1 MQHGGDLGEAMA
13 LFGGA
18 REAWL
23 DLSTGINP
31 FAYPVRTQPAALW
44 KSLPEQRAMEA
55 LLAAARKAY
64 HVPDSL
70 DIVAGPGTQALI
82 QWLPRLVPVPAGT
95 VGIIS
100 PTYVEHERA
109 WRQAGHR
116 VVPLR
121 PGRPLESG
129 LRHAVLV
136 HPNNPDGKWVNPA
149 DARVLGEHVAAQ
161 QGWLVIDEAF
171 VDTAPERSLTTALAD
186 LPVITLRSFGKFYGL
201 AGIRLGFA
209 IGPKAIIASLR
220 EALGPWPV
228 SGMAIALATGAL
240 ADQDWAEAMRQRLGE
255 EADALDRVLLR
266 YGFVT
271 QGGTPLYRMTRSPAP
286 GMHAALAGQR
296 IWTRAFDW
304 DPGLIRFGLPPGPAA
319 RETLAIAL
327 SKIRHG

>member
-1 MQHGGDLGEAMA
+1 MA

-31 FAYPVRTQPAALW
+31 FAYPVRTQPASLW
-44 KSLPEQRAMEA
+44 KSLPEQRAMDA

-64 HVPDSL
+64 RVPDSL

-82 QWLPRLVPVPAGT
+82 QWLPRLVPGAAAP
-95 VGIIS
+95 VGIIN
-100 PTYVEHERA
+100 PTYAEHERS

-116 VVPLR
+116 VVQVR
-121 PGRPLESG
+121 PGRPPEPG

-136 HPNNPDGKWVNPA
+136 HPNNPDGKWINSA
-149 DARVLGEHVAAQ
+149 DARTLAEHVAAQ

-171 VDTAPERSLTTALAD
+171 VDVAPDRSLTTALAD

-201 AGIRLGFA
+201 AGMRLGFA
-209 IGPKAIIASLR
+209 IGPKPIMASLR

-228 SGMAIALATGAL
+228 SGMAVAVATGAL

-271 QGGTPLYRMTRSPAP
+271 QGGTTLYRLTRCPAP
-286 GMHAALAGQR
+286 GMHAALANQW
-296 IWTRAFDW
+296 IWTRAFDG
-304 DPGLIRFGLPPGPAA
+304 DPGILRFGLPPGPAA